1 MLMARNRILIV
12 DDEFAVRFGI
22 REFLELHGYQIEE
35 AETCQEARR
44 IFTTSRPDVV
54 IADYML
60 PDGTALDLLPRLK
73 EIDSEIPLLVLTAH
87 GSIDLAVRA
96 IKEGAEQFLTKPIE
110 LATLHVILQR
120 LLEKQRSHHKQLA
133 SRTRQVRQT
142 IDPFIGTSAAIRTLA
157 DQARKFLT
165 TESPVLILGETGSG
179 KGILAR
185 WLHENSPRAE
195 EAFVDLNCA
204 GLSREL
210 LETELFGHEK
220 GAFTSATASKQGLFE
235 VAHRGTIF
243 LDEIGDVDLQIQPKL
258 LKVLEDKRFRR
269 VGDVRD
275 RQVDVRLIAATHQD
289 VIQLVREKKFR
300 DDLYFRIS
308 TIPLSFPP
316 LRERIEDIPV
326 LAQYLLDKVSVDLG
340 RGDIQLNEDCVKA
353 LQAYAWPGNVREL
366 RNVIERAVLLSDQKT
381 VGLTDLNFD
390 GHANVGSSSYDSGL
404 TLLELEKRHI
414 QRILEEERGRVEKA
428 AKRLGIPRS
437 SLYQKIK
444 RYHIP
449 LPKV

>member
-1 MLMARNRILIV
+1 MPRNRILVV
-12 DDEFAVRFGI
+12 DDEPGLRFGI
-22 REFLELHGYQIEE
+22 RDFLELQGYEIDE
-35 AETCQEARR
+35 AESCRDAQT
-44 IFTTSRPDVV
+44 IFRTSRPDIV
-54 IADYML
+54 ITDYML
-60 PDGTALDLLPRLK
+60 PDGTALDLIPRLK
-73 EIDSEIPLLVLTAH
+73 EINPDIPLLILTAH

-96 IKEGAEQFLTKPIE
+96 IKEGAEQFLTKPLE
-110 LATLHVILQR
+110 LPALMVILKR
-120 LLEKQRSHHKQLA
+120 LLENQRNHHKQLA
-133 SRTRQVRQT
+133 SKTRQVRKAL
-142 IDPFIGTSAAIRTLA
+142 DPFIGVSAAIRALA
-157 DQARKFLT
+157 DQANRVLI
-165 TESPVLILGETGSG
+165 TESPVLILGETGTG
-179 KGILAR
+179 KGVLAR

-289 VIQLVREKKFR
+289 IGQLVRERKFR
-300 DDLYFRIS
+300 DDLYFRVS
-308 TIPLSFPP
+308 TIPLSFPA
-316 LRERIEDIPV
+316 LRERVEDIPIM
-326 LAQYLLDKVSVDLG
+326 ARYLLDKLATDLG
-340 RGDIQLNEDCVKA
+340 RSDIQLEPDSIRA
-353 LQAYAWPGNVREL
+353 LQAYSWPGNVREL
-366 RNVIERAVLLSDQKT
+366 RNVIERAVLLSAHKNIR
-381 VGLTDLNFD
+381 LEDLHFD
-390 GHANVGSSSYDSGL
+390 GHSGSRASYLDSNL
-404 TLLELEKRHI
+404 TLTEVEKQHI
-414 QRILEEERGRVEKA
+414 QRVLLEEQGRVEKA

-444 RYHIP
+444 KHH
-449 LPKV
+449 LTSS

>member
-1 MLMARNRILIV
+1 MARNKVLVV
-12 DDEFAVRFGI
+12 DDESGVRFGI
-22 REFLELHGYQIEE
+22 RDFLEQQGYEIEE
-35 AETCQEARR
+35 AESCEDAQH
-44 IFTTSRPDVV
+44 IFRMSRPDIV

-73 EIDSEIPLLVLTAH
+73 EIDSSIPLLVLTAH

-96 IKEGAEQFLTKPIE
+96 IKEGAEQFLTKPLE
-110 LATLHVILQR
+110 LPTLQVILQR
-120 LLEKQRSHHKQLA
+120 LLQKQRNHHKQLA
-133 SRTRQVRQT
+133 SKTRQVRQA
-142 IDPFIGTSAAIRTLA
+142 IDPFIGTSPAIRTLA
-157 DQARKFLT
+157 DQARKILS
-165 TESPVLILGETGSG
+165 TESPILILGETGTG
-179 KGILAR
+179 KGVLAR
-185 WLHENSPRAE
+185 WLHENSPRAD

-243 LDEIGDVDLQIQPKL
+243 LDEVGDVDLQIQPKL
-258 LKVLEDKRFRR
+258 LKVLEEKRFRR

-289 VIQLVREKKFR
+289 IGQLVREKKFR

-308 TIPLSFPP
+308 TIPLSFPA
-316 LRERIEDIPV
+316 LRERIEDIPTM
-326 LAQYLLDKVSVDLG
+326 AQYLLNKLAADLG
-340 RGDIQLNEDCVKA
+340 RSEITLDDECVKA
-353 LQAYAWPGNVREL
+353 LQAYSWPGNVREL
-366 RNVIERAVLLSDQKT
+366 RNVIERAVLLSDQASI
-381 VGLTDLNFD
+381 GLKDLHFD
-390 GHANVGSSSYDSGL
+390 GHTNVGAPFLDSRL
-404 TLLELEKRHI
+404 TLQELEKQHI
-414 QRILEEERGRVEKA
+414 ERVLQEERGRVEKA

-444 RYHIP
+444 KHQIGP
-449 LPKV
+449 SKV

>member
-1 MLMARNRILIV
+1 MARNRILVV
-12 DDEFAVRFGI
+12 DDEPGLRFGI
-22 REFLELHGYQIEE
+22 RDFLELQGYEIDE
-35 AETCQEARR
+35 AESCRDAQSVFR
-44 IFTTSRPDVV
+44 TSRPDIV
-54 IADYML
+54 ITDYML
-60 PDGTALDLLPRLK
+60 PDGTALDLIPRLK
-73 EIDSEIPLLVLTAH
+73 EINPDIPLLILTAH

-96 IKEGAEQFLTKPIE
+96 IKEGAEQFLTKPLE
-110 LATLHVILQR
+110 MPALMVILKR
-120 LLEKQRSHHKQLA
+120 LLENQRNHNKQLA
-133 SRTRQVRQT
+133 SKTRQVRHA
-142 IDPFIGTSAAIRTLA
+142 IDPFIGDSAAIRALA
-157 DQARKFLT
+157 EQAKRVLA
-165 TESPVLILGETGSG
+165 TESPVLILGETGTG
-179 KGILAR
+179 KGVLAR

-289 VIQLVREKKFR
+289 LGELVRERKFR
-300 DDLYFRIS
+300 DDLYFRVS
-308 TIPLSFPP
+308 TIPLAFPS
-316 LRERIEDIPV
+316 LRERIEDIPIM
-326 LAQYLLDKVSVDLG
+326 ARYLLNKLATDLG
-340 RGDIQLNEDCVKA
+340 RSDIQLEPDSIKA
-353 LQAYAWPGNVREL
+353 LQSYSWPGNVREL
-366 RNVIERAVLLSDQKT
+366 RNVIERAVLLSEQKSIR
-381 VGLTDLNFD
+381 LEDLHFD
-390 GHANVGSSSYDSGL
+390 GRSGSRSSFLDSNL
-404 TLLELEKRHI
+404 TLTEVEKQHI
-414 QRILEEERGRVEKA
+414 QRVLLEEHGRVEKA

-444 RYHIP
+444 KHR
-449 LPKV
+449 LA

>member
-1 MLMARNRILIV
+1 MSRNKVLVV
-12 DDEFAVRFGI
+12 DDESGVRFGI
-22 REFLELHGYQIEE
+22 RDFLEQQGYEIEE
-35 AETCQEARR
+35 AETCEDAQH
-44 IFTTSRPDVV
+44 IFRTSRPDIV

-73 EIDSEIPLLVLTAH
+73 EIDGGIPLLVLTAH

-96 IKEGAEQFLTKPIE
+96 IKEGAEQFLTKPLE
-110 LATLHVILQR
+110 LSTLLVILQR
-120 LLEKQRSHHKQLA
+120 LLQKQRNHHKQLA
-133 SRTRQVRQT
+133 SKSRQVRHSV
-142 IDPFIGTSAAIRTLA
+142 DPFIGTSSAIRTLA
-157 DQARKFLT
+157 EQARKILS

-179 KGILAR
+179 KGVLAR
-185 WLHENSPRAE
+185 WLHQNSPRAD

-220 GAFTSATASKQGLFE
+220 GAFTSAIASKQGLFE

-243 LDEIGDVDLQIQPKL
+243 LDEVGDVDLQIQPKL
-258 LKVLEDKRFRR
+258 LKVLEEQRFRR

-289 VIQLVREKKFR
+289 MGQLVRNKRFR

-308 TIPLSFPP
+308 TIPLSFPA
-316 LRERIEDIPV
+316 LRERVEDIPTI
-326 LAQYLLDKVSVDLG
+326 AQYLLDKIAADLG
-340 RGDIQLNEDCVKA
+340 RGRLQLDEGSVQA
-353 LQAYAWPGNVREL
+353 LQAYSWPGNIREL
-366 RNVIERAVLLSDQKT
+366 RNVIERAVLLSGENDIRLQDLQFDAHT
-381 VGLTDLNFD
+381 QVGAPFLDTR
-390 GHANVGSSSYDSGL
+390 L
-404 TLLELEKRHI
+404 TLLELEKQHI
-414 QRILEEERGRVEKA
+414 ERVLREERGRVEKA

-444 RYHIP
+444 KHQISMS
-449 LPKV
+449 KV

>member
-1 MLMARNRILIV
+1 MARNRILIV
-12 DDEFAVRFGI
+12 DDEPAVRFGI

-35 AETCQEARR
+35 AETCQDARQ
-44 IFTTSRPDVV
+44 IFSISRPDIV

-73 EIDSEIPLLVLTAH
+73 DIDSEIPLLVLTAH

-110 LATLHVILQR
+110 LPTLHVILQR

-133 SRTRQVRQT
+133 SRSRQVRRT
-142 IDPFIGTSAAIRTLA
+142 IDPFIGTSVAIRSLA
-157 DQARKFLT
+157 EQSRKFLT

-179 KGILAR
+179 KGVLAR
-185 WLHENSPRAE
+185 WLHDNSPRTD

-235 VAHRGTIF
+235 VAHRGTVF
-243 LDEIGDVDLQIQPKL
+243 LDEIGDVDVQIQPKL

-289 VIQLVREKKFR
+289 LIQLVREKKFR

-316 LRERIEDIPV
+316 LRERIEDIPI
-326 LAQYLLDKVSVDLG
+326 LAQYLLDKVSADLG
-340 RGDIQLNEDCVKA
+340 RGEIQLNENCIKA
-353 LQAYAWPGNVREL
+353 LQSYAWPGNVREL
-366 RNVIERAVLLSDQKT
+366 RNVIERAVLLSDQKSIA
-381 VGLTDLNFD
+381 LKDLHFD
-390 GHANVGSSSYDSGL
+390 GHANVGAGFLDTRL
-404 TLLELEKRHI
+404 TLLQLEKQHI
-414 QRILEEERGRVEKA
+414 QRVLQEEGGRVEKA
-428 AKRLGIPRS
+428 ARRLGVPRS

-444 RYHIP
+444 KYQIP
-449 LPKV
+449 MPKP

>member
-1 MLMARNRILIV
+1 MARNRILIV
-12 DDEFAVRFGI
+12 DDEPGVRFGI
-22 REFLELHGYQIEE
+22 CDFLEQHNYQMEE
-35 AETCQEARR
+35 AGSCEEAWRV
-44 IFTTSRPDVV
+44 FSTSRPDIV

-60 PDGTALDLLPRLK
+60 PDGTALDLLPRLR
-73 EIDSEIPLLVLTAH
+73 EVDSEIPLLVLTGH

-96 IKEGAEQFLTKPIE
+96 IKEGAEQFLTKPIQ
-110 LATLHVILQR
+110 LPTLHVILQR

-133 SRTRQVRQT
+133 SKSRQIRQT
-142 IDPFIGTSAAIRTLA
+142 IDPFIGTSSAIRSLA

-179 KGILAR
+179 KGVLAR
-185 WLHENSPRAE
+185 WLHENSPRAD

-204 GLSREL
+204 GLSKEL

-243 LDEIGDVDLQIQPKL
+243 LDEVGDVDLQIQPKL

-289 VIQLVREKKFR
+289 IVQLVREKKFR

-316 LRERIEDIPV
+316 LRERVEDIPV
-326 LAQYLLDKVSVDLG
+326 LAQYLLNKVSADLG
-340 RGDIQLNEDCVKA
+340 RREINLNDDCVRA
-353 LQAYAWPGNVREL
+353 LQTYSWPGNVREL
-366 RNVIERAVLLSDQKT
+366 RNVIERAVLLSDQDT
-381 VGLTDLNFD
+381 IGLKDLNFD
-390 GHANVGSSSYDSGL
+390 GNVKIGTPTLNSRL
-404 TLLELEKRHI
+404 TLQELEKQHI
-414 QRILEEERGRVEKA
+414 VTVLQEERGRVEKA
-428 AKRLGIPRS
+428 ANRLGIPRS

-444 RYHIP
+444 KYQIP
-449 LPKV
+449 VTKP